1 YGQRADEMK
10 VASAPLLSIC
20 ALTAITIAAQT
31 PRPPSNGDYQYQ
43 FPGLEDPKLQSESYP
58 TRRTAPPSEPRVVTK
73 GPLTPAQEDRLKSA
87 SFLSQSNT
95 GLARLLP
102 QTSSSADPTLA
113 KIRGGG
119 AFYSFFHRT
128 HEYGFGSD
136 LSMLAQRPATSD
148 DHAGVF
154 DPKVF

>member
-1 YGQRADEMK
+1 MK
-10 VASAPLLSIC
+10 VASAPRLSIC

-31 PRPPSNGDYQYQ
+31 PRPPANGDYQYQ
-43 FPGLEDPKLQSESYP
+43 FPELENPKLQSESYP
-58 TRRTAPPSEPRVVTK
+58 TRRTALPSEPRVVTK
-73 GPLTPAQEDRLKSA
+73 GPLAPAQEDRLKYA

-102 QTSSSADPTLA
+102 QTSPSAPPTGVN
-113 KIRGGG
+113 IRGGG

-136 LSMLAQRPATSD
+136 LSMLAQRPAPTDGRAAVPAS
-148 DHAGVF
+148 A
-154 DPKVF
+154 